1 MILKIFQQLIR
12 HMPYLNREQII
23 ELIKKKRIYSNK
35 SIAKSQLQPAS
46 LDLTISD
53 VCYRIKASFIPNK
66 IRISEI
72 IKDLSLSRINLNK
85 NTLLEKNCI
94 YLCELNEKLNL
105 PEDIMGK
112 SNPKSTTGR
121 LDIFTRVITE
131 NGKEYDFVNYNYKG
145 KLYLEIIPQSF
156 SIILKKNTS
165 LNQIRF
171 FQGTQIENKIKQINI
186 SVSIKK
192 NQITAYKAKKITS
205 AINLNKINFY
215 KSNKYWEEIVT
226 KENYFIIERDEF
238 YILRSKESIIIKN
251 NQAAELE
258 PFKDS
263 FGNFRVH
270 YAGFFDPGFGNNKLG
285 TPAVLELRAYD
296 TPFII
301 RDGQLVGQLNYYN
314 IEEINKKTYGAKI
327 KSNYF
332 NQNLKL
338 AKQFR

>member
-1 MILKIFQQLIR
+1 
-12 HMPYLNREQII
+12 MPYLNREQILI
-23 ELIKKKRIYSNK
+23 LIKNKQIYSDQK
-35 SIAKSQLQPAS
+35 SIIHQIQPAS
-46 LDLTISD
+46 LDLTLSHK
-53 VCYRIKASFIPNK
+53 CYRIKASFIPNNTK
-66 IRISEI
+66 ISKVIKELSLTEI
-72 IKDLSLSRINLNK
+72 DLSKK
-85 NTLLEKNCI
+85 NLLEKNCI
-94 YLCELNEKLNL
+94 YLCELNERLKLPN
-105 PEDIMGK
+105 DIMGK

-156 SIILKKNTS
+156 TIIVKKNLS
-165 LNQIRF
+165 LSQIRF
-171 FQGTQIENKIKQINI
+171 FKGSDKNQKINQVNI

-205 AINLNKINFY
+205 AIDLNKINFY
-215 KSNKYWEEIVT
+215 KANKYWEEIIP
-226 KENYFIIERDEF
+226 KENYFIIEKNEF
-238 YILRSKESIIIKN
+238 YILKSKELIKIKN

-270 YAGFFDPGFGNNKLG
+270 YAGFFDPGFGNNKSG

-301 RDGQLVGQLNYYN
+301 RDGQLVGQLNYY
-314 IEEINKKTYGAKI
+314 EIDEIKNKTYGIKI
-327 KSNYF
+327 NSNYF

-338 AKQFR
+338 AKQFK

>member
-1 MILKIFQQLIR
+1 
-12 HMPYLNREQII
+12 MPYLNREQILA
-23 ELIKKKRIYSNK
+23 LIKKKQVYSNRS
-35 SIAKSQLQPAS
+35 SINDQIQPAS
-46 LDLTISD
+46 LDLTLSNN
-53 VCYRIKASFIPNK
+53 CYRIKASFLPNNIK
-66 IRISEI
+66 ISDV
-72 IKDLSLSRINLNK
+72 IKELALTKINLNQ
-85 NTLLEKNCI
+85 NSLLEKNCI
-94 YLCELNEKLNL
+94 YLCELNEKLRL
-105 PEDIMGK
+105 PINIMGK

-131 NGKEYDFVNYNYKG
+131 NGKEYDHVNYNYKG

-156 SIILKKNTS
+156 SIIVKKNTS

-171 FQGTQIENKIKQINI
+171 FQGSNKELKIKQFNI
-186 SVSIKK
+186 SVSIKR

-205 AINLNKINFY
+205 AIDLNKIKHY
-215 KSNKYWEEIVT
+215 ESKKYWDKIIP
-226 KENYFIIERDEF
+226 KDNYFIIEKDEF
-238 YILRSKESIIIKN
+238 YILRSKESIVVKN

-296 TPFII
+296 TPFIV
-301 RDGQLVGQLNYYN
+301 RDGQLVGQLNFYEICN
-314 IEEINKKTYGAKI
+314 IKKNAYGTKI

-338 AKQFR
+338 AKQFK

>member
-1 MILKIFQQLIR
+1 
-12 HMPYLNREQII
+12 MPYLNREQILA
-23 ELIKKKRIYSNK
+23 LIKNKEVYSNRS
-35 SIAKSQLQPAS
+35 SINDQIQPAS
-46 LDLTISD
+46 LDLTLSD
-53 VCYRIKASFIPNK
+53 ECYRIKASFLPNNTK
-66 IRISEI
+66 ISDV
-72 IKDLSLSRINLNK
+72 IKELALTKINLSQSS
-85 NTLLEKNCI
+85 LLEKNCI
-94 YLCELNEKLNL
+94 YLCALNEKLRL
-105 PEDIMGK
+105 PLNIMGK

-131 NGKEYDFVNYNYKG
+131 NGKEYDHVNYNYRG

-171 FQGTQIENKIKQINI
+171 FQGSNREHKIKQFNI

-205 AINLNKINFY
+205 AIDLNKINFY
-215 KSNKYWEEIVT
+215 ETKKYWEEIIP
-226 KENYFIIERDEF
+226 EDNFFIIERDEF
-238 YILRSKESIIIKN
+238 YILRSKESIIVKN

-270 YAGFFDPGFGNNKLG
+270 YAGFFDPGFGNNKIG

-296 TPFII
+296 TPFLI
-301 RDGQLVGQLNYYN
+301 RDGQLVGQLNYY
-314 IEEINKKTYGAKI
+314 EIDEMKKNTYGIKI
-327 KSNYF
+327 KSNYY

-338 AKQFR
+338 AKQFK

>member
-1 MILKIFQQLIR
+1 
-12 HMPYLNREQII
+12 MPYLNREQII
-23 ELIKKKRIYSNK
+23 TLIRKKQIYSKKLLTNNQ
-35 SIAKSQLQPAS
+35 IQPAS
-46 LDLTISD
+46 LDLTLSD
-53 VCYRIKASFIPNK
+53 KCYRIKASFIPNNLK
-66 IRISEI
+66 ISKV
-72 IKDLSLSRINLNK
+72 IKELSLTKIDLN
-85 NTLLEKNCI
+85 NNVLLEKNCI
-94 YLCELNEKLNL
+94 YLCELNEKLKL
-105 PEDIMGK
+105 PQDIMGK

-131 NGKEYDFVNYNYKG
+131 NCREYDFVNYNYRG

-156 SIILKKNTS
+156 SIIIKKNIS

-171 FQGTQIENKIKQINI
+171 FKGSNIDLKTKQVNI
-186 SVSIKK
+186 SVSIRKG
-192 NQITAYKAKKITS
+192 QITAYKAKKITS

-215 KSNKYWEEIVT
+215 KSSKYWEKIIP
-226 KENYFIIERDEF
+226 KDNYFIIERDEF
-238 YILRSKESIIIKN
+238 YILRSKESIKIKN

-270 YAGFFDPGFGNNKLG
+270 YAGFFDPGFGNNKYG

-301 RDGQLVGQLNYYN
+301 RDGQLVGQLNYYE
-314 IEEINKKTYGAKI
+314 IEEIKKESYGIKI
-327 KSNYF
+327 NSNYY

-338 AKQFR
+338 AKQFK

>member
-1 MILKIFQQLIR
+1 
-12 HMPYLNREQII
+12 MPYLNREQII
-23 ELIKKKRIYSNK
+23 DLIKKKRIYSNK
-35 SIAKSQLQPAS
+35 YITKNQLQPAS
-46 LDLTISD
+46 LDLTISS

-66 IRISEI
+66 IKISKI
-72 IKDLSLSRINLNK
+72 IKELSLNKMDLNQ

-94 YLCELNEKLNL
+94 YLCELNEKLKL
-105 PEDIMGK
+105 PKGIMGK

-131 NGKEYDFVNYNYKG
+131 NGKEYDFINYNYTG

-171 FQGTQIENKIKQINI
+171 FKGTKIENKTKQINI

-205 AINLNKINFY
+205 AIDLNKINFY
-215 KSNKYWEEIVT
+215 KSEKYWEEIVT
-226 KENYFIIERDEF
+226 KDNYFIIEKDEF
-238 YILRSKESIIIKN
+238 YILRSKEKIIIKN

-301 RDGQLVGQLNYYN
+301 RDGQLVGQLNYYD
-314 IEEINKKTYGAKI
+314 IDDINEKAYGAKI

-338 AKQFR
+338 AKQFRL

>member
-1 MILKIFQQLIR
+1 
-12 HMPYLNREQII
+12 MPYLNREKILN
-23 ELIKKKRIYSNK
+23 LIKKKMIYSQNPL
-35 SIAKSQLQPAS
+35 INSQIQPAS
-46 LDLTISD
+46 LDLTLSNK
-53 VCYRIKASFIPNK
+53 CYRVKASFLPNNIK
-66 IRISEI
+66 LSKI
-72 IKDLSLSRINLNK
+72 IKELTLTKIDLNQ

-94 YLCELNEKLNL
+94 YLCELNERLKL
-105 PEDIMGK
+105 PKDIMGK

-131 NGKEYDFVNYNYKG
+131 NGKVYDYINYNYKG

-156 SIILKKNTS
+156 SIILKKNLS

-171 FQGTQIENKIKQINI
+171 FQGPDIENKIKQINL
-186 SVSIKK
+186 SVSIKC

-205 AINLNKINFY
+205 AIDLNKINFY
-215 KSNKYWEEIVT
+215 KLEQYWEKIIP
-226 KENYFIIERDEF
+226 KHNYFIIEKDEF
-238 YILRSKESIIIKN
+238 YILRSKEKIIVKN

-270 YAGFFDPGFGNNKLG
+270 YAGFFDPGFGNNKIG

-301 RDGQLVGQLNYYN
+301 RDGQLVGQLNYYK
-314 IEEINKKTYGAKI
+314 IDEIKKESYGIKI

-332 NQNLKL
+332 DQNLKL
-338 AKQFR
+338 AKQFKN

>member
-1 MILKIFQQLIR
+1 
-12 HMPYLNREQII
+12 MPYLNREII
-23 ELIKKKRIYSNK
+23 LELIKKKQIYSDKLLTKNQ
-35 SIAKSQLQPAS
+35 IQPAS
-46 LDLTISD
+46 LDLTLSSR
-53 VCYRIKASFIPNK
+53 CFRIKASFIPNNIK
-66 IRISEI
+66 ISEV
-72 IKDLSLSRINLNK
+72 IKELSLTKIDLNQ

-105 PEDIMGK
+105 PHDIMGK

-131 NGKEYDFVNYNYKG
+131 NGKEYDYVNYNYKG

-156 SIILKKNTS
+156 SIILKKNIS

-171 FQGTQIENKIKQINI
+171 FQGKNIESKIKQINI

-192 NQITAYKAKKITS
+192 NNITAYKAKKITS
-205 AINLNKINFY
+205 AIDLNKINFY
-215 KSNKYWEEIVT
+215 KSEKYWEKIIPED
-226 KENYFIIERDEF
+226 NYFIIERSEF
-238 YILRSKESIIIKN
+238 YILRSKEAIIIKN

-270 YAGFFDPGFGNNKLG
+270 YAGFFDPGFGNNKSG

-314 IEEINKKTYGAKI
+314 IDKIKKESYGVKI
-327 KSNYF
+327 KSNYY

-338 AKQFR
+338 AKQFK

>member
-1 MILKIFQQLIR
+1 
-12 HMPYLNREQII
+12 MPYLNREQILALI
-23 ELIKKKRIYSNK
+23 EKKHIYSNK
-35 SIAKSQLQPAS
+35 PLNKNQTQPAS
-46 LDLTISD
+46 LDLTLSD
-53 VCYRIKASFIPNK
+53 KCHRIKASFIPNNIK
-66 IRISEI
+66 ISKV
-72 IKDLSLSRINLNK
+72 IKELSLSKIDLNQ

-105 PEDIMGK
+105 PNNIMGK

-131 NGKEYDFVNYNYKG
+131 NGKEYDHVNYRYKG

-156 SIILKKNTS
+156 SIIIKKNTS

-171 FQGTQIENKIKQINI
+171 FQGTNIESKFKQINI

-192 NQITAYKAKKITS
+192 NQVTAYKAKKITS
-205 AINLNKINFY
+205 AIDLNKINFY
-215 KSNKYWEEIVT
+215 KVSKYWEEIIP
-226 KENYFIIERDEF
+226 EDNYFIIERNEF

-270 YAGFFDPGFGNNKLG
+270 YAGFFDPGFGNNKIG

-301 RDGQLVGQLNYYN
+301 RDGQLVGQLNYY
-314 IEEINKKTYGAKI
+314 EIDEIKKETYGLSI
-327 KSNYF
+327 KSNYS

-338 AKQFR
+338 AKQFK

>member
-1 MILKIFQQLIR
+1 
-12 HMPYLNREQII
+12 MPYLNREQILT
-23 ELIKKKRIYSNK
+23 LIINKQIYSER
-35 SIAKSQLQPAS
+35 STIIDQIQPAS
-46 LDLTISD
+46 LDLTLSNK
-53 VCYRIKASFIPNK
+53 CYRIKASFIPNNIK
-66 IRISEI
+66 ISKV
-72 IKDLSLSRINLNK
+72 IKELSLTKIDLSKS
-85 NTLLEKNCI
+85 TLFEKNCI
-94 YLCELNEKLNL
+94 YLCELNERLKL
-105 PEDIMGK
+105 PHDIMGK

-121 LDIFTRVITE
+121 LDIFTRVISE
-131 NGKEYDFVNYNYKG
+131 NGKEYDFVDYNYKG

-156 SIILKKNTS
+156 SIIVKKNTS

-171 FQGTQIENKIKQINI
+171 FKGSNRNQKINQFNI

-205 AINLNKINFY
+205 SIDLNKINFY
-215 KSNKYWEEIVT
+215 KANKYWEEIIP
-226 KENYFIIERDEF
+226 EDNFFIVEKDEF

-270 YAGFFDPGFGNNKLG
+270 YAGFFDPGFGNNKTG

-301 RDGQLVGQLNYYN
+301 RDGQLVGQLNYY
-314 IEEINKKTYGAKI
+314 EIQEIKNKTYGNKI

-338 AKQFR
+338 AKQFK

>member
-1 MILKIFQQLIR
+1 
-12 HMPYLNREQII
+12 MPYLNREQILD
-23 ELIKKKRIYSNK
+23 LIKKKNVYSNK
-35 SIAKSQLQPAS
+35 PLIKNQIQPAS
-46 LDLTISD
+46 LDLTLSNK
-53 VCYRIKASFIPNK
+53 CYRIKASFIPNN
-66 IRISEI
+66 INISKV
-72 IKDLSLSRINLNK
+72 IKELSLSKIDLSQ

-105 PEDIMGK
+105 PNNIMGK

-131 NGKEYDFVNYNYKG
+131 NGKEYDLINYKYRG

-156 SIILKKNTS
+156 SIIIKKNTS

-171 FQGTQIENKIKQINI
+171 FQDSNIKNKFKQINI

-192 NQITAYKAKKITS
+192 NQVTAYKAKKITS
-205 AINLNKINFY
+205 AIDLNKINFY
-215 KSNKYWEEIVT
+215 KISKYWEEIIP
-226 KENYFIIERDEF
+226 EDNYFIIERDEF
-238 YILRSKESIIIKN
+238 YILRSKESIIVKN

-270 YAGFFDPGFGNNKLG
+270 YAGFFDPGFGNSKTG

-301 RDGQLVGQLNYYN
+301 RDGQLVGQLNYY
-314 IEEINKKTYGAKI
+314 EINEIKKETYGLSI
-327 KSNYF
+327 KSNYS

-338 AKQFR
+338 AKQFK

>member
-1 MILKIFQQLIR
+1 
-12 HMPYLNREQII
+12 MPYLNREQILS
-23 ELIKKKRIYSNK
+23 LIKKKHIYSSRP
-35 SIAKSQLQPAS
+35 SITDQLQPAS
-46 LDLTISD
+46 LDLTLSKK
-53 VCYRIKASFIPNK
+53 CYRIKASFIPNK
-66 IRISEI
+66 IKISKI
-72 IKDLSLSRINLNK
+72 INELSLSKIDLNQSH
-85 NTLLEKNCI
+85 LLEKNCI
-94 YLCELNEKLNL
+94 YLCELNESLRL
-105 PEDIMGK
+105 PHDIMGK

-121 LDIFTRVITE
+121 LDIFTRIITE

-156 SIILKKNTS
+156 SIVVKKNTS

-171 FQGTQIENKIKQINI
+171 FQGSNNDYKIKQFNI

-192 NQITAYKAKKITS
+192 NKISAYKAKKITS
-205 AINLNKINFY
+205 AINLNKINHY
-215 KSNKYWEEIVT
+215 RSDKYWEKIIPE
-226 KENYFIIERDEF
+226 ENYFIVEKDEF

-270 YAGFFDPGFGNNKLG
+270 YAGFFDPGFGNNKIG

-301 RDGQLVGQLNYYN
+301 RDGQLVGQLNYY
-314 IEEINKKTYGAKI
+314 EIDEMKKNTYGIKI
-327 KSNYF
+327 KSNYY

-338 AKQFR
+338 AKQFK

>member
-1 MILKIFQQLIR
+1 
-12 HMPYLNREQII
+12 MPYLNREQILY
-23 ELIKKKRIYSNK
+23 LISKKKIYSNNSLSK
-35 SIAKSQLQPAS
+35 NQIQPAS
-46 LDLTISD
+46 LDLTLSNI
-53 VCYRIKASFIPNK
+53 CFRIKASFIPNNIK
-66 IRISEI
+66 ISKV
-72 IKDLSLSRINLNK
+72 IKELSLTKIDLNK
-85 NTLLEKNCI
+85 NSLLEKNCI

-105 PEDIMGK
+105 PKDIMGK

-131 NGKEYDFVNYNYKG
+131 NGKEYDFIDYNYKG
-145 KLYLEIIPQSF
+145 KLFLEIIPQSF

-165 LNQIRF
+165 LNQMRF
-171 FQGTQIENKIKQINI
+171 FQGSIINNETKQLKI

-192 NQITAYKAKKITS
+192 NKIVAYKAKKITS
-205 AINLNKINFY
+205 AIDINKINFY
-215 KSNKYWEEIVT
+215 KSNKYWEKIIP
-226 KENYFIIERDEF
+226 KDNYFIIERDEF
-238 YILRSKESIIIKN
+238 YILRSKELIKIKN

-270 YAGFFDPGFGNNKLG
+270 YAGFFDPGFGNSKLG

-301 RDGQLVGQLNYYN
+301 RDGQLVGQLNYFD
-314 IEEINKKTYGAKI
+314 IDEVKKESYGTKI
-327 KSNYF
+327 KSNYY

-338 AKQFR
+338 AKQFK

>member
-1 MILKIFQQLIR
+1 
-12 HMPYLNREQII
+12 MPYLNREQILT
-23 ELIKKKRIYSNK
+23 LIKKKVIYSTKTLKNNQ
-35 SIAKSQLQPAS
+35 IQPAS
-46 LDLTISD
+46 LDLTLSD
-53 VCYRIKASFIPNK
+53 KCYRIKASFIPNNLK
-66 IRISEI
+66 ITEV
-72 IKDLSLSRINLNK
+72 IKELSLTKINLNQ

-94 YLCELNEKLNL
+94 YLCELNERLSL
-105 PEDIMGK
+105 PNDIMGK

-131 NGKEYDFVNYNYKG
+131 NGKEYDYVNYNYKG

-156 SIILKKNTS
+156 SIILRKNTS

-171 FQGTQIENKIKQINI
+171 FKGSNFANKIKQINL
-186 SVSIKK
+186 SVSINK
-192 NQITAYKAKKITS
+192 NQVSAYKAKKITS
-205 AINLNKINFY
+205 AIDLNKIKFY
-215 KSNKYWEEIVT
+215 KSSKYWEKIIPED
-226 KENYFIIERDEF
+226 NYFIIERDEF
-238 YILRSKESIIIKN
+238 YILRSKETIKIKN

-270 YAGFFDPGFGNNKLG
+270 YAGFFDPGFGNNKSG

-301 RDGQLVGQLNYYN
+301 RNGQLVGQLNYYY
-314 IEEINKKTYGAKI
+314 IDEIKTESYGIKI

-338 AKQFR
+338 AKQFK

>member
-1 MILKIFQQLIR
+1 
-12 HMPYLNREQII
+12 MPYLNREQILT
-23 ELIKKKRIYSNK
+23 LIKKKVIYSTKTLKNNQ
-35 SIAKSQLQPAS
+35 IQPAS
-46 LDLTISD
+46 LDLTLSD
-53 VCYRIKASFIPNK
+53 KCYRIKASFIPNNLK
-66 IRISEI
+66 ISEV
-72 IKDLSLSRINLNK
+72 IKELSLTKINLNQ

-94 YLCELNEKLNL
+94 YLCELNEKLSL
-105 PEDIMGK
+105 PNDIMGK

-131 NGKEYDFVNYNYKG
+131 NGKEYDYVNYNYKG

-156 SIILKKNTS
+156 SIILRKNIS

-171 FQGTQIENKIKQINI
+171 FKGSNFANKIKQINL
-186 SVSIKK
+186 SVSINK
-192 NQITAYKAKKITS
+192 NQVSAYKAKKITS
-205 AINLNKINFY
+205 AIDLNKIKFY
-215 KSNKYWEEIVT
+215 KSSKYWEKIIPED
-226 KENYFIIERDEF
+226 NYFIIERDEF
-238 YILRSKESIIIKN
+238 YILRSKETIKIKN

-270 YAGFFDPGFGNNKLG
+270 YAGFFDPGFGNNKSG

-301 RDGQLVGQLNYYN
+301 RNGQLVGQLNYYN
-314 IEEINKKTYGAKI
+314 IDEIKKESYGIKI

-338 AKQFR
+338 AKQFK

>member
-1 MILKIFQQLIR
+1 
-12 HMPYLNREQII
+12 MPYLNREQILT
-23 ELIKKKRIYSNK
+23 LIKKKQIYSNK
-35 SIAKSQLQPAS
+35 LLKKNQIQPAS
-46 LDLTISD
+46 LDLTLSD
-53 VCYRIKASFIPNK
+53 KCYRIKASFIPNNIK
-66 IRISEI
+66 ISKV
-72 IKDLSLSRINLNK
+72 IKELSLTKIDLSK
-85 NTLLEKNCI
+85 KKLLEKNCI

-105 PEDIMGK
+105 PIDIMGK

-131 NGKEYDFVNYNYKG
+131 NGKEYDFVNYNYRG
-145 KLYLEIIPQSF
+145 RLYLEIIPQSF
-156 SIILKKNTS
+156 SIIIQKDSS

-171 FQGTQIENKIKQINI
+171 FKGSNIDKKVKQINI
-186 SVSIKK
+186 SVAINK

-205 AINLNKINFY
+205 AIDLNKVNFY
-215 KSNKYWEEIVT
+215 KLDKYWEKIIPED
-226 KENYFIIERDEF
+226 NYFIIEKDEF
-238 YILRSKESIIIKN
+238 YILRSKESIVIKN
-251 NQAAELE
+251 NEAAELE

-270 YAGFFDPGFGNNKLG
+270 YAGFFDPGFGNNKSG

-301 RDGQLVGQLNYYN
+301 RDGQLVGQLNYY
-314 IEEINKKTYGAKI
+314 EINKIKKESYGLSI

-338 AKQFR
+338 AKQFK